1 MKKRRKYILHLLY
14 IIYVLNVLYI
24 TSCGN
29 ATPEEKA
36 SLAAKGYY
44 EHLLRGEYEQFLQ
57 GKAGADSLPK
67 DYQEQLL
74 AGYRQFMAQQ
84 EKEHH
89 GIHEVRIANAKSD
102 TVLHYTNVFLVLCFG
117 DSTNEQ
123 VAVPMVE
130 LNGSWRMK

>member
-1 MKKRRKYILHLLY
+1 MRKRRRYILHLLY

-29 ATPEEKA
+29 ATPEEMA

-44 EHLLRGEYEQFLQ
+44 EHLLQGEYEHFLQ
-57 GKAGADSLPK
+57 GKAGADSLPEA
-67 DYQEQLL
+67 YREQLL

-84 EKEHH
+84 KRSHH
-89 GIHEVRIANAKSD
+89 GILDVRIAGAKTDSL
-102 TVLHYTNVFLVLCFG
+102 LHYTNVFLVLCFG

-123 VAVPMVE
+123 VAVPMIE
-130 LNGSWRMK
+130 HNGVWRMK